1 MDAVSQRHN
10 IIIPGA
16 HDDACV
22 RPRFSM
28 QADKVAPIKC
38 QHRSTLCGC
47 KRNDGSICDTL
58 VRLAGL
64 IGGADVVAELT
75 QSLDYRITKI
85 LVRIQHGHRL
95 YFRGILDSLLNLL
108 AMRGIIVP
116 HGF

>member
-22 RPRFSM
+22 RPHFRM
-28 QADKVAPIKC
+28 QADKVTSITC
-38 QHRSTLCGC
+38 QHRSTLGGC

-58 VRLAGL
+58 VCLAGV
-64 IGGADVVAELT
+64 IGGEDIVAELT
-75 QSLDYRITKI
+75 QSLDDRITKI

-95 YFRGILDSLLNLL
+95 YCRGILNSLLNLL

-116 HGF
+116 CDF